1 MEYNENRN
9 MKYNEKDNKIK
20 LMLGSVSMCLGVDQ
34 GMWCWWWV
42 NAGGGGTRC

>member
-20 LMLGSVSMCLGVDQ
+20 LMLGSVGMCLGVGQ
-34 GMWCWWWV
+34 GMWCW
-42 NAGGGGTRC
+42 